1 MYEHID
7 LIDTHCHLYSLDR
20 APTEEIVAHAANC
33 RVTRMISIGAGS
45 GIESASLSVGLADR
59 FPAVFA
65 SVGIHPHDAKTH
77 ITLDEIATLA
87 HHPKVVAVGET
98 GLDFFRDWAPPDRQR
113 ALFEH
118 TIEFAKQQ
126 RKPLII
132 HCRDAEQETLETLT
146 RLNARDVG
154 GVFHC
159 YAGDVELA
167 KRLVD
172 LNFLVSI
179 TGTLTFKRADA
190 LRETARAIPLEQIM
204 LETDAPY
211 MAPEP
216 FRGQSS
222 EPAHVFQIARKL
234 AEVKGVPLEEI
245 ARVTSANA
253 ERLFGLRPLAHR
265 D

>member
-1 MYEHID
+1 MFQ

-20 APTEEIVAHAANC
+20 APVEELVAHAHRC
-33 RVTRMISIGAGS
+33 QVTRIISIGAGS
-45 GIESASLSVGLADR
+45 GAESAFSSVALADR
-59 FPAVFA
+59 FESVYA
-65 SVGIHPHDAKTH
+65 SVGIHPHDAKDHT
-77 ITLDEIATLA
+77 TLDAVAPLL

-98 GLDFFRDWAPPDRQR
+98 GLDFFRDWAPVDRQH

-118 TIEFAKQQ
+118 SIEVAKQLK
-126 RKPLII
+126 KPLII
-132 HCRDAEQETLETLT
+132 HCRDAERETIETLT
-146 RLNARDVG
+146 RLDARSVG

-159 YAGDVELA
+159 YAGDAALA

-172 LNFLVSI
+172 LNFIVSI

-190 LRETARAIPLEQIM
+190 LRETARAIPLERIM

-216 FRGQSS
+216 FRGQPS
-222 EPAHVFQIARKL
+222 EPAHVLQIALKL
-234 AEVKGVPLEEI
+234 AEVKGISIEEV

-253 ERLFGLRPLAHR
+253 ERLFGLPALHQEL
-265 D
+265 